1 MTDNKA
7 MIRRMFEEGF
17 NQNRASVIDEL
28 IAPNYVNHD
37 LPAPVPGPE
46 GWKQVVGMFRAAFPD
61 MKITL
66 EDVFA
71 DGDKVGT
78 RGFFTGTHKGEFM
91 GVSATGKPVKM
102 KYIDLWRVVDGKLVD
117 NWVQMDMLGMMQ
129 QLGAVPAPE
138 RQ

>member
-17 NQNRASVIDEL
+17 NQNLTSVIDEL

-46 GWKQVVGMFRAAFPD
+46 GLKQVIGMFRAAFPD

-91 GVSATGKPVKM
+91 GVSATGKPVKI

-117 NWVQMDMLGMMQ
+117 NWVQMDMMGMMQ

-138 RQ
+138 RR

>member
-46 GWKQVVGMFRAAFPD
+46 GWKQVVGTFRAAFPD

-78 RGFFTGTHKGEFM
+78 RGVFTGTHKGEFM

-102 KYIDLWRVVDGKLVD
+102 KYIDLWRVVDDKLVD

-138 RQ
+138 RR